1 RQPDG
6 RSARHRHARRR
17 EGQPLADGAVTA
29 GRDDGVA
36 QRRTRRRHDEGNGRR
51 RRDGTDGMDRQARQ
65 AIKEATAEYAEYAE
79 KGLALRILR
88 VLRLPFATA
97 LAVLLLASAPFA
109 QSTIK
114 LATVV
119 PEGSIWDKNVKQMA
133 EEWKQATNGRVAVT
147 VYAGGSQGDESTV
160 LRKMRL
166 DALQAASFTAV
177 GLGTIDSAF
186 NVFDIPFFFDS
197 YDELNYVTDK
207 LTPTIRKRLEPK
219 GFVLLNWGHG
229 GWTQIFTKKPVK
241 TVEDVKSVK
250 LYTSAGNDRMV
261 QWFKSNGFQ
270 PRAMAMTDIMTGLT
284 TGMIDGLPAPP
295 LAAMFFQWYKQTPY
309 MLDIGLAPIVGAT
322 VITTKTWKSIPDAD
336 KPKLLAAADGVDK
349 RLRAEIPK
357 QDLSSIETM
366 KKAGLTVTNATGPEW
381 KTQLDSLAK
390 TMRGEMVPTDIFD
403 LASKARDEFRKQ
415 GKK

>member
-1 RQPDG
+1 M
-6 RSARHRHARRR
+6 
-17 EGQPLADGAVTA
+17 V
-29 GRDDGVA
+29 
-36 QRRTRRRHDEGNGRR
+36 
-51 RRDGTDGMDRQARQ
+51 RQARQ
-65 AIKEATAEYAEYAE
+65 AITIAI
-79 KGLALRILR
+79 GVLAL
-88 VLRLPFATA
+88 T
-97 LAVLLLASAPFA
+97 SAPIA

-119 PEGSIWDKNVKQMA
+119 PDGSIWDKNLKQMA
-133 EEWKQATNGRVAVT
+133 DEWKQATDGRVNVT
-147 VYAGGSQGDESTV
+147 VYGGGSQGDESTV

-186 NVFDIPFFFDS
+186 NVFDIPFFFES

-207 LTPTIRKRLEPK
+207 LTPAIKKKIEPK

-229 GWTQIFTKKPVK
+229 GWTQVFTKKPVQ
-241 TVEDVKSVK
+241 TVDDLRKVK

-261 QWFKSNGFQ
+261 QWFKSNGFE

-284 TGMIDGLPAPP
+284 TGMIDGLPTPP

-322 VITTKTWKSIPDAD
+322 VVTTKTWKSISDAD
-336 KPKLLAAADGVDK
+336 KPKLLAAAEGVEQ
-349 RLRAEIPK
+349 RLRVDVPK
-357 QDLSSIETM
+357 QDQSSIETM
-366 KKAGLTVTNATGPEW
+366 TKAGLTVTKATGPEW

-390 TMRGEMVPTDIFD
+390 TMRGEMVPADIFD
-403 LASKARDEFRKQ
+403 LASKARDEYRE
-415 GKK
+415 KKKK

>member
-1 RQPDG
+1 
-6 RSARHRHARRR
+6 
-17 EGQPLADGAVTA
+17 
-29 GRDDGVA
+29 
-36 QRRTRRRHDEGNGRR
+36 
-51 RRDGTDGMDRQARQ
+51 MDRQARQ
-65 AIKEATAEYAEYAE
+65 AV
-79 KGLALRILR
+79 GR
-88 VLRLPFATA
+88 RL
-97 LAVLLLASAPFA
+97 LLLCLLCVAPLASAPAA

-119 PEGSIWDKNVKQMA
+119 PEGSVWDKNLKQMG
-133 EEWKQATNGRVAVT
+133 EEWKQATGGRVLVT
-147 VYAGGSQGDESTV
+147 VYGGGSQGDESTV

-186 NVFDIPFFFDS
+186 NLFDIPFFFAS

-207 LTPTIRKRLEPK
+207 LTPVIRKRLEPK

-229 GWTQIFTKKPVK
+229 GWTQIFTKRPVH
-241 TVEDVKSVK
+241 TVDDLKKIK

-261 QWFKSNGFQ
+261 QWFKANGFE

-284 TGMIDGLPAPP
+284 TGMIEGLPTPP

-322 VITTKTWKSIPDAD
+322 VVTAKTWKSIADAD
-336 KPKLLAAADGVDK
+336 KAKLLDAAHGVEE
-349 RLRAEIPK
+349 RLRVEIPK
-357 QDLSSIETM
+357 QDQSSIETM
-366 KKAGLTVTNATGPEW
+366 TKAGLTVTKATGPEW

-390 TMRGEMVPTDIFD
+390 TMRGEMVPADIFD
-403 LASKARDEFRKQ
+403 LASKARDEFRKNNQ
-415 GKK
+415 K

>member
-1 RQPDG
+1 M
-6 RSARHRHARRR
+6 
-17 EGQPLADGAVTA
+17 V
-29 GRDDGVA
+29 
-36 QRRTRRRHDEGNGRR
+36 
-51 RRDGTDGMDRQARQ
+51 RQARQ
-65 AIKEATAEYAEYAE
+65 AITVVV
-79 KGLALRILR
+79 G
-88 VLRLPFATA
+88 VL
-97 LAVLLLASAPFA
+97 VLTSTLIA
-109 QSTIK
+109 QSAIK

-133 EEWKQATNGRVAVT
+133 EEWKQATGGRVTVT
-147 VYAGGSQGDESTV
+147 VYAGGSQGDEPTV

-177 GLGTIDSAF
+177 GLGTIDAAF

-219 GFVLLNWGHG
+219 GFVLVNWGHG
-229 GWTQIFTKKPVK
+229 GWTQIFTKHPVQ
-241 TVEDVKSVK
+241 TVDDLKKVK

-322 VITTKTWKSIPDAD
+322 VITTKAWKAIPDAD
-336 KPKLLAAADGVDK
+336 KPKLLAAADGVEK
-349 RLRAEIPK
+349 RLRVDVPK
-357 QDLSSIETM
+357 QDQSSIETM
-366 KKAGLTVTNATGPEW
+366 TKAGLTVTKATGPEW
-381 KTQLDSLAK
+381 KTELDSLAK
-390 TMRGEMVPTDIFD
+390 TMRGEMVPADIFD
-403 LASKARDEFRKQ
+403 LATKARDEYRK